1 MVEVVNNSY
10 TQGMRDKIKEAV
22 KEFDA
27 ILKPDA
33 DTEITYLGTPQTAMS
48 LYNILSDR
56 GYSIKIWPARVP
68 DDSLR
73 QWYGTRL
80 ASIVADMT
88 TTGHSTDPQRFND
101 KDLAEREASYGRS
114 GFALQFML
122 DTSLSDAYRYPL
134 RLSDFIVMAV
144 NPEFAPEKILWA
156 SGAENRVN
164 DLQNIGFDGDAW
176 YKPMGFKGEWRS
188 YDMSVMFI
196 DPSGR
201 GADECAWCILKS
213 QGVNLYLVSEG
224 GHKCGYSDEGMKI
237 LHNEAKKHK
246 VNLILVESNFG
257 DGMFTQL
264 LQPWFTDKAGYACTI
279 EEINNHKQKEL
290 RIIDTLE
297 PLLNQHRIIVDRH
310 VIEQDF
316 IDAQDAA
323 VSVENGFVFSL
334 FYQLTHITRDRNSL
348 THDDRVDAFAGC
360 AARFMEI
367 MNADQDT
374 IMENAKI
381 ADLEA
386 DAEVF
391 LGDTDTS
398 LLDMVLLGGDSRKV
412 LDKLGVSPGH
422 HGKRW
427 VQA

>member
-1 MVEVVNNSY
+1 M
-10 TQGMRDKIKEAV
+10 
-22 KEFDA
+22 
-27 ILKPDA
+27 
-33 DTEITYLGTPQTAMS
+33 
-48 LYNILSDR
+48 
-56 GYSIKIWPARVP
+56 
-68 DDSLR
+68 
-73 QWYGTRL
+73 
-80 ASIVADMT
+80 
-88 TTGHSTDPQRFND
+88 
-101 KDLAEREASYGRS
+101 
-114 GFALQFML
+114 
-122 DTSLSDAYRYPL
+122 
-134 RLSDFIVMAV
+134 
-144 NPEFAPEKILWA
+144 
-156 SGAENRVN
+156 
-164 DLQNIGFDGDAW
+164 
-176 YKPMGFKGEWRS
+176 
-188 YDMSVMFI
+188 
-196 DPSGR
+196 
-201 GADECAWCILKS
+201 
-213 QGVNLYLVSEG
+213 SEG

-412 LDKLGVSPGH
+412 MDKLGVSPGH